1 MAKLNLK
8 AIRITSWIC
17 VGFCVLALGYALYSI
32 IFRDYIFRDYIL
44 AIAKTGICVYAIVI
58 GLILIFLSRI
68 IRGVNN
74 NQVFIHDNHRLLIYS
89 AVGLF
94 CLSYIKEFSRMYVCH
109 LKGMETDWM
118 HLVLN
123 PIMKPDHITYVISG
137 LLLMIIAYLYKI
149 GVQVAEE
156 QSLTI

>member
-32 IFRDYIFRDYIL
+32 IFRDYIL

-74 NQVFIHDNHRLLIYS
+74 NQVFIHGNHRLLIYS

-94 CLSYIKEFSRMYVCH
+94 CLSYIK
-109 LKGMETDWM
+109 
-118 HLVLN
+118 
-123 PIMKPDHITYVISG
+123 
-137 LLLMIIAYLYKI
+137 
-149 GVQVAEE
+149 
-156 QSLTI
+156 

>member
-1 MAKLNLK
+1 
-8 AIRITSWIC
+8 
-17 VGFCVLALGYALYSI
+17 
-32 IFRDYIFRDYIL
+32 
-44 AIAKTGICVYAIVI
+44 
-58 GLILIFLSRI
+58 
-68 IRGVNN
+68 
-74 NQVFIHDNHRLLIYS
+74 
-89 AVGLF
+89 
-94 CLSYIKEFSRMYVCH
+94 
-109 LKGMETDWM
+109 METDWM